1 MIENINIQ
9 GNVDL
14 QLFTKDGELKD
25 QRYVKNLVT
34 TAGKAFL
41 ARKLIHGAFNEG
53 DGTTVDEPEDVSS
66 IAIGSGTTAAA
77 LTDAALETELA
88 DVDIRFASTENN
100 IASFITTFEENVGTG
115 TVAEVGLLTNA
126 TPTELLVCRTV
137 LDTPFS
143 KSATDY
149 LVVNWKLQIG

>member
-25 QRYVKNLVT
+25 RRYVKNLVT

-41 ARKLIHGAFNEG
+41 ARKIIHGTYNEG
-53 DGTTVDEPEDVSS
+53 DGTTVNEVEDVSS

-88 DVDIRFASTENN
+88 DIDVRFASTENN

-115 TVAEVGLLTNA
+115 TIAEVGLLTDA
-126 TPTELLVCRTV
+126 SPELLVCRTV

>member
-25 QRYVKNLVT
+25 HRYVKNLVT

-41 ARKLIHGAFNEG
+41 ARKLIHGTYNEG
-53 DGTTVDEPEDVSS
+53 DGTTVNEVEDVSS

-88 DVDIRFASTENN
+88 DIDVRFASTENN
-100 IASFITTFEENVGTG
+100 ITSFITTFEENVGTG
-115 TVAEVGLLTNA
+115 TIAEVGLLTDA
-126 TPTELLVCRTV
+126 SPELLVCRTV

>member
-25 QRYVKNLVT
+25 RCYVKNLVT

-41 ARKLIHGAFNEG
+41 ARKIIHGTYNEG
-53 DGTTVDEPEDVSS
+53 DGTTVNEVEDVSS

-88 DVDIRFASTENN
+88 DIDVRFASTENN

-115 TVAEVGLLTNA
+115 TIAEVGLLTDA
-126 TPTELLVCRTV
+126 SPELLVCRTV

>member
-25 QRYVKNLVT
+25 RRYLKNLVT
-34 TAGKAFL
+34 PAGKAFL
-41 ARKLIHGAFNEG
+41 ARKIIHGTYNEG
-53 DGTTVDEPEDVSS
+53 DGTTVNEVEDVSS
-66 IAIGSGTTAAA
+66 IASGSGTTAAA

-88 DVDIRFASTENN
+88 DIDVRFASTENN

-115 TVAEVGLLTNA
+115 TIAEVGLLTDA
-126 TPTELLVCRTV
+126 SPELLVCRTV

>member
-1 MIENINIQ
+1 MIENIKIQ

-14 QLFTKDGELKD
+14 RLFSKDGELKD
-25 QRYVKNLVT
+25 HRHVRNLVT

-41 ARKLIHGAFNEG
+41 ARKIIHGGINEG
-53 DGTTVDEPEDVSS
+53 TSNINETENISS
-66 IAIGSGTTAAA
+66 IAIGSGTTAAD
-77 LTDAALETELA
+77 LTDSALETELA
-88 DVDIRFASTENN
+88 DVDVRFSSTEDN
-100 IASFITTFEENVGTG
+100 IASFITTFEENIGTG
-115 TVAEVGLLTNA
+115 TVGEVGLLTDA
-126 TPTELLVCRTV
+126 TPELLVCRTV

>member
-1 MIENINIQ
+1 MIENIKIQ

-14 QLFTKDGELKD
+14 KLFSKDGELKD
-25 QRYVKNLVT
+25 QRYVRNLVT

-41 ARKLIHGAFNEG
+41 ARKIIHGGINEG
-53 DGTTVDEPEDVSS
+53 TGNIDETENVSS

-88 DVDIRFASTENN
+88 DVDVRFSSTEDN
-100 IASFITTFEENVGTG
+100 IASFITTFEENIGTG
-115 TVAEVGLLTNA
+115 TVGEVGLLTDA
-126 TPTELLVCRTV
+126 TPELLVCRTV

>member
-25 QRYVKNLVT
+25 RRYVKNLVT

-41 ARKLIHGAFNEG
+41 ARKIIHGTYNEG
-53 DGTTVDEPEDVSS
+53 DGTTVNEVEDVSS

-88 DVDIRFASTENN
+88 DIDVRFASTENN

-115 TVAEVGLLTNA
+115 TIAEVGLLTDA
-126 TPTELLVCRTV
+126 SPELLVCRTV

-143 KSATDY
+143 KSATD
-149 LVVNWKLQIG
+149 

>member
-14 QLFTKDGELKD
+14 QLFPKDGELKD
-25 QRYVKNLVT
+25 RRYVKNLVT

-41 ARKLIHGAFNEG
+41 ARKLIHGTYNEG
-53 DGTTVDEPEDVSS
+53 DGTTVNEVEDVSS

-88 DVDIRFASTENN
+88 DIDVRFASTENN

-115 TVAEVGLLTNA
+115 TIAEVGLLTDA
-126 TPTELLVCRTV
+126 SPELLVCRTV

>member
-25 QRYVKNLVT
+25 HRYVKNLVT

-41 ARKLIHGAFNEG
+41 ARKIIHGTYNEG
-53 DGTTVDEPEDVSS
+53 DGTTVNEVEDVSS

-88 DVDIRFASTENN
+88 DIDVRFASTENN

-115 TVAEVGLLTNA
+115 TIAEVGLLTDA
-126 TPTELLVCRTV
+126 SPELLVCRTV